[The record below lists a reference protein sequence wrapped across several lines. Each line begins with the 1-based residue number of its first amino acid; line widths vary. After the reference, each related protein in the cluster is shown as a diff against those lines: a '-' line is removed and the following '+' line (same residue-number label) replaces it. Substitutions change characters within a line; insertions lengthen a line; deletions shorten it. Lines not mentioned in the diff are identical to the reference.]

1 MGHETRMDKLRSAWS
16 NSAFTRNALISS
28 AAQAVVQLV
37 LEIAIAIDHQGKL
50 AKAQAKAATLP
61 NFNNVPINLG
71 HAVSVYHYIYMIA
84 TLLQLFFTFD
94 SVLNQ
99 NSIELVALNI
109 INLGLFGYSI
119 IQYTQAQTIFGDLNK
134 GLKDRDPTWPALA
147 ETSVFHIPSMV
158 VSLVFLLGTAW
169 LAYKLHREY
178 GWAIY
183 KRIGAD
189 IGLRRQMMAYFFLM
203 MIIKI
208 DVFFYFTFS
217 LQFLVIGF
225 LGKSDSTDM
234 TIHIVVS
241 VVMIFVLVFL
251 VIRGTRTESDWYMW
265 AFMAGTI
272 ACMAYLS
279 YKFYQALTEDRFLPV
294 VKSISFSIVLCLL
307 VALVTLINAFICFR
321 NFGAGLI
328 HYIGKDAHERRRQQE
343 AAAAAAA
350 ADMRPSD
357 DGTSLDGHGTGTTA
371 TATYADA
378 GVANKAYYSQAAQQQ
393 QGVYAPPQQG
403 VYAPPQQQQ
412 QGGYYVPQGQQQGYA
427 PAGPAAPVAGGY
439 GGFPP
444 QAQPQGQYVGQ

>member
-37 LEIAIAIDHQGKL
+37 LEIAIAIDHQSKL

-71 HAVSVYHYIYMIA
+71 RAVSVYHYIFMIA

-294 VKSISFSIVLCLL
+294 VKSISFSIVLCLI

-350 ADMRPSD
+350 DLRPSD

-371 TATYADA
+371 AATYVDA
-378 GVANKAYYSQAAQQQ
+378 GVANKAYYSQAAQSGQ
-393 QGVYAPPQQG
+393 QGGYAPPQAQS
-403 VYAPPQQQQ
+403 
-412 QGGYYVPQGQQQGYA
+412 GYYAPQGQEQGQYA
-427 PAGPAAPVAGGY
+427 AAGPAAAPVASGY
-439 GGFPP
+439 GGYPP
-444 QAQPQGQYVGQ
+444 QAQPLGQPQYAGQ

>member
-1 MGHETRMDKLRSAWS
+1 MGQETRMDKLRSAWS

-71 HAVSVYHYIYMIA
+71 RAVSRR
-84 TLLQLFFTFD
+84 LLQLFFTFD

-294 VKSISFSIVLCLL
+294 VKSISFSIILCLL

-350 ADMRPSD
+350 ELRPSD

-371 TATYADA
+371 AATYDVDA

-393 QGVYAPPQQG
+393 QCGYAPPQ
-403 VYAPPQQQQ
+403 AQQQA
-412 QGGYYVPQGQQQGYA
+412 GYYAPQGQGQYA
-427 PAGPAAPVAGGY
+427 AGPAVPAGGY
-439 GGFPP
+439 GGYPP
-444 QAQPQGQYVGQ
+444 QAQPQGQYAGQ